1 MTGDIG
7 SGEAPSGL
15 EGDAGTPQGSS
26 GAAKSGWPWAR
37 LIAMLALVSIAVVLL
52 EAVYAQ
58 YPIPPGVDPG
68 DWITRGGAYVGLS
81 VPPPASFGS
90 SFIYPPLVF
99 PMLGG
104 LLWLFGS
111 PVSAGFVA
119 GGLFLFLFGLSL
131 IYLAFRFLRFGPLQV
146 GFVGACIFSG
156 TLLYMLFWGAYPNF
170 FAFVFLNLLFVFLFL
185 YVRSGHPSDGLLLGV
200 ALSLLYLVHSLTFA
214 IGIAT
219 VLTAAVLVTIMDGPR
234 FLWTR
239 IKNRGLLAGAIILV
253 ATVGSYA
260 FTLRA
265 EGITA
270 PNYLGANPAALSL
283 DNVGQLFA
291 PLANGPAFLPAGPAL
306 YMSPTVAMVLLA
318 GVSGVLILALVFV
331 RRLRPDWVDCRFTV
345 AVGGVVAALLTPVG
359 GTLAQVG
366 TDYPRFVYFLPVPAT
381 LLVTLT
387 LDKAVERWSHAPK
400 QETVDPAGRDPAWE
414 VSPGRA
420 ATASGYVAM
429 AVVLTLLFANVSV
442 PSALQGEKLDTGTT
456 HSAQFLSAAEW
467 LAQNPVPGSVLTL
480 QGTARWIQALTDR
493 GTYDIGPTWL
503 DFEPWQIIN
512 SQTAF
517 WALNSR
523 FAVTDGSAILSYTPT
538 NTTLLNQA
546 PMYSVF
552 VDGVV
557 FPVVRILPGALSV
570 TVTTPTGMQTVRGS
584 NWGPGV
590 LTINSTTGTG
600 TIAYS
605 TPWFEA
611 TVEGTL
617 GSAGATSM
625 NFTVAANA
633 GNTLAQVNLSMGGPP
648 AGIALLHTPS
658 SQSVT
663 LSSSGFNWT
672 STGTLAQL
680 PSPETITTTG
690 TYSPAPSAMV
700 LSAFPANVTLTSV
713 FAIPS
718 ADSRFSVSLALSTPG
733 TGNPGITLPLVLD
746 TEAFLQ
752 SHDIHFLVLSSG
764 GPYAPTI
771 AFYQTVFGFT
781 TVYANS
787 GWEVLEG

>member
-1 MTGDIG
+1 MTGDND
-7 SGEAPSGL
+7 SNPTLSRPDGE
-15 EGDAGTPQGSS
+15 AGTPEGPS
-26 GAAKSGWPWAR
+26 GTAKTGWPWAR

-52 EAVYAQ
+52 EVVYAQ
-58 YPIPPGVDPG
+58 YPVPPGVDPG

-90 SFIYPPLVF
+90 PFIYPPLVF
-99 PMLGG
+99 PILGG
-104 LLWLFGS
+104 LLRLFGS

-146 GFVGACIFSG
+146 GFVGACVFSG

-200 ALSLLYLVHSLTFA
+200 ALSLLYLAHSLTFA

-219 VLTAAVLVTIMDGPR
+219 VLATAVLVVTTDGPR
-234 FLWTR
+234 FLWAR
-239 IKNRGLLAGAIILV
+239 LKNRGLLAGAIILV

-283 DNVGQLFA
+283 DNIGQLFA

-306 YMSPTVAMVLLA
+306 YLSPAVAMVLLVGA
-318 GVSGVLILALVFV
+318 SGVLIFALVFM
-331 RRLRPDWVDCRFTV
+331 RRLRRDWVDSRFTV

-381 LLVTLT
+381 ILVALT
-387 LDKAVERWSHAPK
+387 LDKAVERWSRAPAP
-400 QETVDPAGRDPAWE
+400 ESIDPSARDPRWE

-456 HSAQFLSAAEW
+456 HSAQFLGAAEW

-480 QGTARWIQALTDR
+480 QGSARWIQALTDR

-503 DFEPWQIIN
+503 DFEPWQIVN

-523 FAVTDGSAILSYTPT
+523 FAVTDDSAILSYTPT
-538 NTTLLNQA
+538 NTTLINQA

-570 TVTTPTGMQTVRGS
+570 TVTTPTGTQTVPGS

-605 TPWFEA
+605 TPWFDA
-611 TVEGTL
+611 TVEGAL
-617 GSAGATSM
+617 GSASETSINLTLTAT
-625 NFTVAANA
+625 AAD
-633 GNTLAQVNLSMGGPP
+633 TLGQVNLTLGAPP
-648 AGIALLHTPS
+648 EGIALIHAPS

-663 LSSSGFNWT
+663 LSPTGFSWT

-690 TYSPAPSAMV
+690 TYSVAPSAMT

-713 FAIPS
+713 FAVPS

-733 TGNPGITLPLVLD
+733 TGNPGISLPLILD
-746 TEAFLQ
+746 TQAFLQ
-752 SHDIHFLVLSSG
+752 SHNIHFLVLSSG

-781 TVYANS
+781 TVYTNP